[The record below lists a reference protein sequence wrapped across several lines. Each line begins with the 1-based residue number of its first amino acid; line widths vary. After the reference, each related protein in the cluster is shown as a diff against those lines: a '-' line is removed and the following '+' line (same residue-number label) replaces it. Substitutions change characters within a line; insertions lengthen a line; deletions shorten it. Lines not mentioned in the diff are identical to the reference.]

1 MKHIL
6 LAIMASL
13 LLMAC
18 NNAGQRYES
27 VKGDPLEA
35 RIYTLQNGLKV
46 YLTVNKAE
54 PRIQTYIAVRTG
66 SRNDPAESTGLAHYL
81 EHLMFKGTTSFGTLD
96 YERER
101 PLLDSIEALYA
112 YYGTLTDPDQRRLT
126 YHRIDSFSYEASQFA
141 IANEYDKLMA
151 GIGSRGS
158 NAYTS
163 NDVTCYQEDIPSNEV
178 EQWARIQAD
187 RFQDMVIRG
196 FHTELEAVYEEYNI
210 SLTRDFDKIFKTL
223 NQVLFPSHPYGT
235 QTTIGTQ
242 EHLKNPS
249 LQNVWNYYHQ
259 WYVPNNVAI
268 CMSGD
273 LDPDHTIAVIE
284 KYFGGW
290 QKSDSLPQLSFPEQ
304 PVLTQPVEKDV
315 YGPESDCVVLA
326 WRFPGQK
333 DKSYDLMQVVGK
345 VLSNDR
351 AGLFDVNLNQQQK
364 VLESAVFC
372 EGMTDYS
379 EMLALAYPKE
389 GQTLQEARQLMTDQ
403 IAKLKAGEW
412 DESLLKAII
421 NNIRHDQLRQQLYNS
436 RRASMFVEAFVAGI
450 EWKDKVEELDRLSR
464 ITKEDVVNFANQYLT
479 DGYACIYK
487 HQGVDTEAKKIDK
500 PQISP
505 IETNRDKTSPFVT
518 DVLAMP
524 TEDIQPRFVDFQ
536 TDMKVTAMDN
546 GNQLLSKQE
555 PQGQLFNLN
564 LTFLRGSKADNLLQT
579 AVDYL
584 SYLGTKDMTADEY
597 QRKMYELACNVSTRV
612 NEDRTSFIL
621 TGLTENMEAALRL
634 FAEHLYTAQPDTTVY
649 QNVVMDE
656 LKARQMNKLD
666 QRTCFQ
672 RLQAYATY
680 GSLNA
685 QTNIPSAQ
693 QLAETEPGELLKHLR
708 ELPGIQGRI
717 IYYGPMKEQDVLA
730 LVPQVMQLS
739 EKPQKPAPDNFY
751 RKQTVAEPEVLI
763 APYDAKNIYME
774 GYSDNGEAYDLNL
787 EPQVELFNEYF
798 GGGMNTI
805 VFQELREARGLAYS
819 ASARYATASRLG
831 DTNSFYTYI
840 ITQTDK
846 MNDCLSV
853 FDQIVEDMPQSEKAF
868 AIARESI
875 LKRLATERTQRE
887 DILYYYAACQ
897 DLGLDHD
904 PNRDIYERVSQMTL
918 QDLSSF
924 HQQHVKGRTYRY
936 LILGNEA
943 DLDMTRLSKM
953 GTVRHLTLQ
962 DIFGY

>member
-1 MKHIL
+1 MASIL
-6 LAIMASL
+6 LI
-13 LLMAC
+13 AC

-96 YERER
+96 YEKER

-112 YYGTLTDPDQRRLT
+112 YYATLTDPDARRAV
-126 YHRIDSFSYEASQFA
+126 YHRIDSFSYEASQYA

-163 NDVTCYQEDIPSNEV
+163 NDVTCYTEDIPSNEL
-178 EQWARIQAD
+178 EQWARIEAD

-210 SLTRDFDKIFKTL
+210 SLTRDFDKIFKTV
-223 NQVLFPSHPYGT
+223 NRTLFPHHPYGT

-249 LQNVWNYYHQ
+249 LRNVWNYYHD

-273 LDPDHTIAVIE
+273 LDPDETIAIIE
-284 KYFGGW
+284 KYFGAW
-290 QKSDSLPQLSFPEQ
+290 EKSDSLPQLTFPEEE
-304 PVLTQPVEKDV
+304 PLTKPVESDV
-315 YGPESDCVVLA
+315 YGPESDIVVLA

-333 DKSYDLMQVVGK
+333 DKAYDLMQVVSK

-351 AGLFDVNLNQQQK
+351 AGLFDVHLNQQQK

-379 EMLALAYPKE
+379 ELMALAYPKQ
-389 GQTLQEARQLMTDQ
+389 GQTLQEARDLMMQ
-403 IAKLKAGEW
+403 EVARLKAGDW
-412 DESLLKAII
+412 DESLLTAII
-421 NNIRHDQLRQQLYNS
+421 NNMRLEKLRQMQYNS
-436 RRASMFVEAFVAGI
+436 RRASMFVDAFVAGI
-450 EWKDKVEELDRLSR
+450 DWKDQVEELDRLAQ
-464 ITKEDVVNFANQYLT
+464 ITKDDVVSFAQEHLT
-479 DGYACIYK
+479 DGYACVFK
-487 HQGVDTEAKKIDK
+487 HQGADPEAKKIDK

-505 IETNRDKTSPFVT
+505 IETNRDKTSPFVA

-524 TEDIQPRFVDFQ
+524 VQDIQPRFVDFEK
-536 TDMKVTAMDN
+536 DMAVVAMGN
-546 GNQLLSKQE
+546 GNSLLYKQE
-555 PQGQLFNLN
+555 PQGQLFS
-564 LTFLRGSKADNLLQT
+564 LTVQFERGSKADNLLET
-579 AVDYL
+579 AESYL
-584 SYLGTKDMTADEY
+584 NYLGTALMTADDF
-597 QRKMYELACNVSTRV
+597 QRKLYELACDVSFRV
-612 NEDRTSFIL
+612 GESRTSL
-621 TGLTENMEAALRL
+621 TLSGLAENMEEALRL
-634 FAEHLYTAQPDTTVY
+634 CADRLYAAQPDSAIY
-649 QNVVMDE
+649 QGVVMDI
-656 LKARQMNKLD
+656 LKAREMSKLD

-672 RLQAYATY
+672 RLQAYGTY
-680 GSLNA
+680 GPQNA
-685 QTNIPSAQ
+685 QTCIPSAQ
-693 QLAETEPGELLKHLR
+693 QLATTSPADVLQHLR
-708 ELPGIQGRI
+708 DLRNVTGRI
-717 IYYGPMKEQDVLA
+717 LYYGPMRQQDVLA
-730 LVPQVMQLS
+730 LVPQALQLS
-739 EKPQKPAPDNFY
+739 EEPKQAPADNAFL
-751 RKQTVAEPEVLI
+751 KQTVHEPEVLI
-763 APYDAKNIYME
+763 APYEAKNIYME
-774 GYSDNGEAYDLNL
+774 GYSNNGEAFDLQL

-819 ASARYATASRLG
+819 ASARYATANRLP
-831 DTNSFYTYI
+831 DTNSFFTYI

-846 MNDCLSV
+846 MNDCLEV

-868 AIARESI
+868 DIARESI
-875 LKRLATERTQRE
+875 LKRLSTERTLRE
-887 DILYYYAACQ
+887 NVLHYYVGCQ

>member
-1 MKHIL
+1 MKHIFYAL
-6 LAIMASL
+6 LASVL
-13 LLMAC
+13 VVAC
-18 NNAGQRYES
+18 TTGPRYET
-27 VKGDPLEA
+27 VKGDPLQA
-35 RIYTLQNGLKV
+35 RIYTLPNGLRV

-96 YERER
+96 YEKER

-112 YYGTLTDPDQRRLT
+112 YYGTLTDPELRRQT
-126 YHRIDSFSYEASQFA
+126 YHRIDSFSYEASKFA

-163 NDVTCYQEDIPSNEV
+163 NDVTCYTEDIPSNEV

-210 SLTRDFDKIFKTL
+210 SLTRDFDKIFKTV
-223 NQVLFPSHPYGT
+223 NAVLFPHHPYGT

-273 LDPDHTIAVIE
+273 LDPEQTIAIIE

-290 QKSDSLPQLSFPEQ
+290 AKSDSLPQLTFPEEA
-304 PVLTQPVEKDV
+304 PLAQPVEKDV
-315 YGPESDCVVLA
+315 YGPESDLVVLG

-333 DKSYDLMQVVGK
+333 DKSYDLMQVVSK

-379 EMLALAYPKE
+379 ELLALAYPKE
-389 GQTLQEARQLMTDQ
+389 GQTLQEARELMIEQ
-403 IAKLKAGEW
+403 VARLKAGDW
-412 DESLLKAII
+412 DESLLTAII
-421 NNIRHDQLRQQLYNS
+421 NNMRLDLLRQQQYNS
-436 RRASMFVEAFVAGI
+436 RRANMFVESFVAGI

-464 ITKEDVVNFANQYLT
+464 ITKDDVVSFANQYLT

-487 HQGVDTEAKKIDK
+487 HQGEDTEAKKIDK

-518 DVLAMP
+518 DVLGMP

-536 TDMKVTAMDN
+536 EDMSVTKMDN
-546 GNQLLSKQE
+546 GNSLLYKQDPRE
-555 PQGQLFNLN
+555 QLFSLKIS
-564 LTFLRGSKADNLLQT
+564 FERGSKADKLLQT
-579 AVDYL
+579 AVDFQ
-584 SYLGTKDMTADEY
+584 SYLGTKDLTADEY
-597 QRKMYELACNVSTRV
+597 QRKMYELACDVSTRV
-612 NEDRTSFIL
+612 SEGRTIFIL
-621 TGLTENMEAALRL
+621 NGLADNMETALRL
-634 FAEHLYTAQPDTTVY
+634 FADHLYTAQPDTNVY

-680 GSLNA
+680 GPLNA

-693 QLAETEPGELLKHLR
+693 QLAETDPGELLGHLR
-708 ELPGIQGRI
+708 ELRNVEGSIL
-717 IYYGPMKEQDVLA
+717 YYGPLKQQDILA

-739 EKPQKPAPDNFY
+739 ENPQKALADNVFL
-751 RKQTVAEPEVLI
+751 KQTAEQPEVLI

-774 GYSDNGEAYDLNL
+774 GYSNNGEAYDLTL

-846 MNDCLSV
+846 MNDCLQV

-868 AIARESI
+868 NIARESI
-875 LKRLATERTQRE
+875 LKRLSTERTLRE
-887 DILYYYAACQ
+887 DILNYYVGCQ

-904 PNRDIYERVSQMTL
+904 PNRDIYEKVSQMTM
-918 QDLSSF
+918 QDLADF
-924 HQQHVKGRTYRY
+924 HQKHVKGRTYRY

-943 DLDMTRLSKM
+943 DLDMSRLSKM
-953 GTVRHLTLQ
+953 GNVRHLSLQ